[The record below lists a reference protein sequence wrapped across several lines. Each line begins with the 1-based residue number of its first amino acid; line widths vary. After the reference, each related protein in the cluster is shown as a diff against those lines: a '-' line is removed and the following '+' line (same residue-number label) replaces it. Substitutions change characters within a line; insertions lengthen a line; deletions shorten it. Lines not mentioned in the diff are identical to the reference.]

1 MCVCHCRPKVHVYYA
16 AEGAFYAASVGMLL
30 GWEERRRDFLVMLL
44 HHVTT
49 CALIA
54 ASYMLGCAA
63 LLLQCPAKLLHNLST
78 LQKLTTCALVAA
90 TFPLFPICFI
100 TVGMR
105 LPGGPR
111 CSSCEVWLATCAETC
126 YIGERFMG
134 CARVRYRLNGDV
146 AA

>member
-1 MCVCHCRPKVHVYYA
+1 MCRCRPKVHVYYA

-63 LLLQCPAKLLHNLST
+63 LL
-78 LQKLTTCALVAA
+78 
-90 TFPLFPICFI
+90 F
-100 TVGMR
+100 
-105 LPGGPR
+105 LP
-111 CSSCEVWLATCAETC
+111 S
-126 YIGERFMG
+126 
-134 CARVRYRLNGDV
+134 
-146 AA
+146 